1 MKWWENSAERKDLI
15 EEIITLR
22 ASFLIDKALRGLRI
36 DFDRALD
43 ILRNRNAFISA
54 REQQQHEILVAAV
67 ENLIDF
73 AVAEEMTM
81 LGALPEQVSETN
93 LAECEEVCRRY
104 NLVYAQKENE
114 QVGLAAAMAAWW
126 MAVSEDTLVTFMTQG
141 DERVRP

>member
-1 MKWWENSAERKDLI
+1 
-15 EEIITLR
+15 
-22 ASFLIDKALRGLRI
+22 
-36 DFDRALD
+36 
-43 ILRNRNAFISA
+43 
-54 REQQQHEILVAAV
+54 
-67 ENLIDF
+67 
-73 AVAEEMTM
+73 M

-141 DERVRP
+141 DERVRPWHLSFEGFPIASRNSAGTDSAYRMGLPMLPRGQRFRLGTRFCLPFFRT